1 VRVRRIELA
10 AGTPEQAGALAR
22 TIRALAPRPP
32 NLSSAVS
39 EILEAVRSRGDE
51 AVLEFSRRFDSEY
64 APADARVSAGRQDEA
79 LAQLDSDV
87 RRALE
92 TAIENVRTVA
102 EADLQDG
109 TLVALP
115 QGQQV
120 KLQEIPV
127 ARAGVY
133 VPGGRAAYP
142 STVVMCCVPARVAGV
157 DRIVVATPPGRNGEP
172 NSTVLAACAL
182 CGVDEVFAVGGVQA
196 IAALAFGTQTVQ
208 RVDVIVGPGNDYV
221 QEAKRQVTGA
231 VGVDGIEG
239 PSELV
244 VIGDEHSEAE
254 LVALDL
260 AAQAEHGPGTLLAL
274 LSDSEALL
282 DEVETA
288 AKRLASEHE
297 GLADASLAL
306 VRVPDLDAALELANA
321 LAPEHLELVSSGAED
336 LAERVRA
343 SGCVFIGRNGGAAFG
358 DYAAGSNHVLP
369 TGGAA
374 RFAGPLGVATFR
386 RRQALVSLPDEAV
399 RALAPHVSSL
409 ARAEGFPVHAA
420 SAEARDGSRDQ
431 HLTSREGDD

>member
-22 TIRALAPRPP
+22 TVRALAPRPP
-32 NLSSAVS
+32 DLSAAVN
-39 EILEAVRSRGDE
+39 EILEAVRGRGDD
-51 AVLEFSRRFDSEY
+51 AVLEFSRRFDSDD
-64 APADARVSAGRQDEA
+64 APADARVPARRLDES
-79 LAQLDSDV
+79 LAELTGDV
-87 RRALE
+87 RDALE
-92 TAIENVRTVA
+92 TAISNVRTVA
-102 EADLQDG
+102 EADLRDG
-109 TLVALP
+109 TQVALP

-120 KLQEIPV
+120 NLQEIPV
-127 ARAGVY
+127 ASAGIY

-157 DRIVVATPPGRNGEP
+157 DRVAVVTPPGRNGEA

-182 CGVDEVFAVGGVQA
+182 CDVDEVFAIGGVQA
-196 IAALAFGTQTVQ
+196 IAALAFGTRTVP

-231 VGVDGIEG
+231 VGIDGIEG

-244 VIGDEHSEAE
+244 VIGDEHAEAE

-288 AKRLASEHE
+288 ALRLASEHD
-297 GLADASLAL
+297 GLGDASVAL

-321 LAPEHLELVSSGAED
+321 LAPEHLELATSDAED
-336 LAERVRA
+336 LAGGVRA

-386 RRQALVSLPDEAV
+386 RRQALVSLPDGAA

-420 SAEARDGSRDQ
+420 SAEARDGSRNA
-431 HLTSREGDD
+431 TSREGHR